1 MNANYHEWSGYATR
15 NIVSDSAAADGLTI
29 KTGGA
34 PLILQ
39 FGKDIQLPSYLA
51 PGSIGNYNLQF
62 TIKVLNQMG
71 VDINPELVVITVNSG
86 IFVCHSGSSSVF
98 TGLLSRS
105 DVLDCSQ
112 TAAVGHQDIRRLV
125 GSGFMDKLRAI
136 GHHSFRALKKL
147 APHVL
152 PIAKKLLAES
162 GNEYAKHGANAL
174 GMMGYGKSGSALR
187 RHAK

>member
-1 MNANYHEWSGYATR
+1 MINHLS
-15 NIVSDSAAADGLTI
+15 
-29 KTGGA
+29 
-34 PLILQ
+34 
-39 FGKDIQLPSYLA
+39 
-51 PGSIGNYNLQF
+51 
-62 TIKVLNQMG
+62 

-112 TAAVGHQDIRRLV
+112 TAPVGHQDIRRLV

>member
-1 MNANYHEWSGYATR
+1 M
-15 NIVSDSAAADGLTI
+15 
-29 KTGGA
+29 
-34 PLILQ
+34 
-39 FGKDIQLPSYLA
+39 
-51 PGSIGNYNLQF
+51 
-62 TIKVLNQMG
+62 
-71 VDINPELVVITVNSG
+71 
-86 IFVCHSGSSSVF
+86 
-98 TGLLSRS
+98 
-105 DVLDCSQ
+105 LDCSQ